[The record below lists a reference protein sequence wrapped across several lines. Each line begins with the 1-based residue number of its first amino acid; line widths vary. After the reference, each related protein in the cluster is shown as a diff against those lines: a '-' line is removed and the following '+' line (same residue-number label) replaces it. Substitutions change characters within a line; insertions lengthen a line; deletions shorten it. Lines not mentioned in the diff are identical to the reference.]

1 MWHTV
6 YTKRMVF
13 DVTLL
18 IDIFR
23 AVFVDLWWFWLLV
36 ILLYVAACIWM
47 AYIQQYYKKITN
59 PWMMMEIKFP
69 REITRSPR
77 SMEQVF
83 ATVHAI
89 RNSAADV
96 EEKWWDGEVPLWFSF
111 EAVSFGGEIHFY
123 LFIPTIRRNHFEAVL
138 YANYPDIE
146 ITHVADDYIHRMP
159 KTAEE
164 IYASGYRMFGNELIL
179 GKTVTKRPE
188 VYPIRTYV
196 DFEAPA
202 EEKEVDPMASLLE
215 TLSRIKP
222 QEHLWFQLLVRPK
235 VDDEITD
242 FHKAG
247 QEEMNEIK
255 ERARFVR
262 DPAGSIVLD
271 PTGYPLLAFPSP
283 AETEAM
289 KAIERKVSKPA
300 FDAVLRYIY
309 FSPQNIF
316 SSGFGR
322 RSILSAMNQ
331 YASESAN
338 KFKHNV
344 YAWTLAKLWYKPYI
358 FPMHRAVGR
367 RERLWEKYQTRDMY
381 PDTITEAILTMKL
394 FNWGFKPWSFH
405 NLVLNTEELA
415 TIFHPPT
422 ILVLTGPLIKR
433 VEARKVGPPAGLPI
447 YGEEDEELPG
457 WKEVE

>member
-1 MWHTV
+1 
-6 YTKRMVF
+6 MVF

-18 IDIFR
+18 VTLFR
-23 AVFVDLWWFWLLV
+23 AVVVDLWWFWLLV
-36 ILLYVAACIWM
+36 IILYVASSIWM

-69 REITRSPR
+69 REITRTPR

-89 RNSAADV
+89 KNSASDT

-123 LFIPTIRRNHFEAVL
+123 LFIPSVRRSHFEAVL

-159 KTAEE
+159 KTAED
-164 IYASGYRMFGNELIL
+164 IYASGYRMFGNELIFDKS
-179 GKTVTKRPE
+179 GTDRPH
-188 VYPIRTYV
+188 VYPIRTYI

-222 QEHLWFQLLVRPK
+222 QEHLWFQLLIKPK
-235 VDDEITD
+235 VDKEITNFYQD
-242 FHKAG
+242 GEKEIEYIKGKSRSTIDPKTG
-247 QEEMNEIK
+247 QTIFAM
-255 ERARFVR
+255 
-262 DPAGSIVLD
+262 
-271 PTGYPLLAFPSP
+271 PSP
-283 AETEAM
+283 AETETM
-289 KAIERKVSKPA
+289 KAIERKIAKPA
-300 FDAVLRYIY
+300 FDAVIRYMY
-309 FSPQNIF
+309 FAPKEIF
-316 SSGFGR
+316 HSSFGR
-322 RSILSAMNQ
+322 RSIFSAMNQ
-331 YASESAN
+331 YASQAFN

-344 YAWTLAKLWYKPYI
+344 FAWTLAKIWYWPYI
-358 FPMHRAVGR
+358 FPQHRAAGR
-367 RERLWEKYQTRDMY
+367 RERLWEKYRTRDMY
-381 PDTITEAILTMKL
+381 PDTITEAILNMKL
-394 FNWGFKPWSFH
+394 FNWGFAPWRIH
-405 NLVLNTEELA
+405 NVVLNIEELA

-447 YGEEDEELPG
+447 YGEEGENLPG
-457 WKEVE
+457 LDDDDGE

>member
-1 MWHTV
+1 
-6 YTKRMVF
+6 MVF

-18 IDIFR
+18 VTLFR
-23 AVFVDLWWFWLLV
+23 AVVIDLWWFWLLV
-36 ILLYVAACIWM
+36 ILLYVASCIWM

-89 RNSAADV
+89 KNSASDV

-123 LFIPTIRRNHFEAVL
+123 LFIPTVRRNHFEAVL

-146 ITHVADDYIHRMP
+146 ITHVADDYIHRLP
-159 KTAEE
+159 KTAED

-179 GKTVTKRPE
+179 AKKGTTRPH
-188 VYPIRTYV
+188 VYPIRTYI

-235 VDDEITD
+235 VDDEITEFYKD
-242 FHKAG
+242 GEK
-247 QEEMNEIK
+247 EVEYIK
-255 ERARFVR
+255 GKSRSTI
-262 DPAGSIVLD
+262 DPK
-271 PTGYPLLAFPSP
+271 TGLTIFATPSP
-283 AETEAM
+283 SEVEAM
-289 KAIERKVSKPA
+289 KAVERKISKPA
-300 FDAVLRYIY
+300 FEVVLRYIY
-309 FSPQNIF
+309 FAPQQIF
-316 SSGFGR
+316 SSSFGR
-322 RSILSAMNQ
+322 RSILAAMNQ
-331 YASESAN
+331 YASESFN
-338 KFKHNV
+338 KFGHNV
-344 YAWTLAKLWYKPYI
+344 FAWTLAKLWYPPYI
-358 FPMHRAVGR
+358 FPKHRAIGR
-367 RERLWEKYQTRDMY
+367 RERLWEKYRTRDMY
-381 PDTITEAILTMKL
+381 PDTITEAVLNIKF
-394 FNWGFKPWSFH
+394 FNWGFKPWRVH

-447 YGEEDEELPG
+447 YGGEEEELPG
-457 WKEVE
+457 LDDDGE